1 MRREENKVAKF
12 AIIVLALTMIAL
24 ILVSGTYAKYTSEFE
39 ATSNARVAKWS
50 FKVNNKDI
58 ATSEAQEL
66 TINLFETIK
75 DTTDAEEVGSNETD
89 VKAGTATQAIIAP
102 GTAGEFTISVQ
113 NLSEVT
119 AKAEIAF
126 DVTTTLPLE
135 FKVGNGE
142 WIAASSFTGDAAKVT
157 LATLAM
163 EQTTA
168 TDTVVQWRWKYN
180 SGAISEGKSTE
191 NKTGDATDTALGV
204 AGTAKAAVKV
214 TVTATQVN

>member
-66 TINLFETIK
+66 TINLFKTIK

-89 VKAGTATQAIIAP
+89 VKAGTAAQAIIAP

-142 WIAASSFTGDAAKVT
+142 WKAASSFTGDAAKVT

-163 EQTTA
+163 EQATA

-180 SGAISEGKSTE
+180 SGAISGGKSTE
-191 NKTGDATDTALGV
+191 NATGDAADTALGV
-204 AGTAKAAVKV
+204 AGTATAAVKV

>member
-89 VKAGTATQAIIAP
+89 VKAGTAAQAIIAP

-142 WIAASSFTGDAAKVT
+142 WKAASSFTGDVAKVT

-163 EQTTA
+163 EQATA

-180 SGAISEGKSTE
+180 SGAISGGKSTE
-191 NKTGDATDTALGV
+191 NATGDATDTALGV
-204 AGTAKAAVKV
+204 AGTATAAVKV

>member
-66 TINLFETIK
+66 TINLFKTIK

-119 AKAEIAF
+119 AKAEIA
-126 DVTTTLPLE
+126 
-135 FKVGNGE
+135 
-142 WIAASSFTGDAAKVT
+142 
-157 LATLAM
+157 M

-191 NKTGDATDTALGV
+191 NKTGDAADTALGV
-204 AGTAKAAVKV
+204 AGTATAAVKV

>member
-89 VKAGTATQAIIAP
+89 VKAGTAAQAIIAP

-142 WIAASSFTGDAAKVT
+142 WKAASSFTGDAAKVT

-163 EQTTA
+163 EQA
-168 TDTVVQWRWKYN
+168 T
-180 SGAISEGKSTE
+180 GKSTE
-191 NKTGDATDTALGV
+191 NATGDAADTTLGV
-204 AGTAKAAVKV
+204 AGTATAAVKV

>member
-89 VKAGTATQAIIAP
+89 VKAGTAAQAIIAP

-142 WIAASSFTGDAAKVT
+142 WKAASSFTGDVAKVT

-163 EQTTA
+163 EQATA

-180 SGAISEGKSTE
+180 SGAISGGKSTE
-191 NKTGDATDTALGV
+191 NATGDAADTALGV
-204 AGTAKAAVKV
+204 AGTATAAVKV

>member
-89 VKAGTATQAIIAP
+89 VKAGTAAQAIIAP

-142 WIAASSFTGDAAKVT
+142 WKAASSFTGDVAKVT

-163 EQTTA
+163 EQATA

-180 SGAISEGKSTE
+180 SGAISGGKSTE
-191 NKTGDATDTALGV
+191 NATGDAEDTALGV
-204 AGTAKAAVKV
+204 AGTATAAVKV

>member
-75 DTTDAEEVGSNETD
+75 DTTDAEEVGSNESD
-89 VKAGTATQAIIAP
+89 VKAGTAAQAIIAP

-142 WIAASSFTGDAAKVT
+142 WKAASSFTGDAAKVT

-163 EQTTA
+163 EQATA

-180 SGAISEGKSTE
+180 SGAISGGKSTE
-191 NKTGDATDTALGV
+191 NATGDAADTALGV
-204 AGTAKAAVKV
+204 AGTATAAVKV

>member
-66 TINLFETIK
+66 TINLFKTIK

-142 WIAASSFTGDAAKVT
+142 WKAASSFTGDAAKVT

-163 EQTTA
+163 EQDTA
-168 TDTVVQWRWKYN
+168 TDT
-180 SGAISEGKSTE
+180 
-191 NKTGDATDTALGV
+191 
-204 AGTAKAAVKV
+204 
-214 TVTATQVN
+214 TVTDESN

>member
-89 VKAGTATQAIIAP
+89 VKAGTAAQAIIAP

-142 WIAASSFTGDAAKVT
+142 WKAASSFTGDAAKVT

-163 EQTTA
+163 EQATA

-180 SGAISEGKSTE
+180 SGAISGGKSTE
-191 NKTGDATDTALGV
+191 NATGDAADTTLGV
-204 AGTAKAAVKV
+204 AGTATAAVKV

>member
-89 VKAGTATQAIIAP
+89 VKAGTAAQAIIAP

-142 WIAASSFTGDAAKVT
+142 WKAASSFTGDVTKVT

-163 EQTTA
+163 EQATA

-180 SGAISEGKSTE
+180 SGAISGGKSTE
-191 NKTGDATDTALGV
+191 NATGDAADTALGV
-204 AGTAKAAVKV
+204 AGTATAAVKV